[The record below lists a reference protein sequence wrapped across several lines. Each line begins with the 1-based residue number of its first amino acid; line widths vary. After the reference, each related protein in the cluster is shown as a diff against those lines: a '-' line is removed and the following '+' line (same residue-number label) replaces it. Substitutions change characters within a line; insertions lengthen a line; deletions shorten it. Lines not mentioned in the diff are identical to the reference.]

1 MHNAMSLFQPSK
13 LTVAYMPPVTPLR
26 PIEGRKYTLTH
37 NNENSGM
44 TLTIGTQFDSKTI
57 NEKIRDEVLA
67 EWIPRNGEF
76 HLYGK
81 IYISNGD
88 FDEKYAKVRY
98 MIFQKELTQAIKA
111 ICYADQ
117 AFYSYFPWLLDSPI
131 HFQFESNYSLYQ
143 QVKYYGTPRQYLT
156 SIYKEPV
163 IKTYST

>member
-1 MHNAMSLFQPSK
+1 MHAMSLFQPSK
-13 LTVAYMPPVTPLR
+13 LTVAYISPVTPLR

-37 NNENSGM
+37 NNVNGGM

-81 IYISNGD
+81 VYIR
-88 FDEKYAKVRY
+88 YAKVRY
-98 MIFQKELTQAIKA
+98 LIFQKDLAQAIKA

-117 AFYSYFPWLLDSPI
+117 SLYSYFPWLLDSPI
-131 HFQFESNYSLYQ
+131 HFEFESNYSRFQ
-143 QVKYYGTPRQYLT
+143 QVQYYGTPRQYLT